1 VERSTK
7 QLLLQKQTVRIQRLT
22 HIKTAKACR
31 TVSNEA
37 LCIING
43 VTPINI
49 KIDEAAK
56 YFAITKGEGE
66 IYDKETDIK
75 YWTHPAKH
83 ISVIEA
89 QEDSTQYSQAYTDGS
104 ENEEGVG
111 SGIAVFVGGNLKTT
125 PRYRL
130 NERCSNNQAEQME
143 ILKALEYTQLLNEEE
158 KTALIYR

>member
-1 VERSTK
+1 MERSTK

-83 ISVIEA
+83 VSVIEA

-104 ENEEGVG
+104 EMKR
-111 SGIAVFVGGNLKTT
+111 VFVGGNLKTT

-130 NERCSNNQAEQME
+130 NERRSNNQAEQKA
-143 ILKALEYTQLLNEEE
+143 ILKALE
-158 KTALIYR
+158 